1 MNRDGAM
8 AIGQRVQELM
18 ERLEADPTMTEE
30 FLNGDGALTITRTGI
45 TFTGFEDRPEPTF
58 EPWPMNEDA
67 SAALHFA
74 DVKKRLVTFFERVEA
89 DPEASRR
96 WLAAETAAII
106 DTTRFVMVE
115 RPIDDA
121 P

>member
-1 MNRDGAM
+1 MKREGTLE
-8 AIGQRVQELM
+8 IGQRVQELM
-18 ERLEADPTMTEE
+18 EWLEADATATDQ
-30 FLNGDGALTITRTGI
+30 FLAGDAALTFTRTGI
-45 TFTGFEDRPEPTF
+45 TFTGFEDRPDPDF
-58 EPWPMNEDA
+58 QPSPMNADA

-74 DVKKRLVTFFERVEA
+74 DVKERLVAFFDAVEA

-115 RPIDDA
+115 RPIDDT